1 MKTSYSRRE
10 LYAFGE
16 PIGDSSTY
24 ETAGRRIYGGGGG
37 GVLGGISDA
46 LSGIDDAIISPVV
59 NEVSNAGSSIDD
71 FVNEEIPGGW
81 ALPAIATAAYFG
93 VPVDPSAAGAGSGG
107 GSMFGGLGELFGSGM
122 PELLG
127 EAGGYGAGGGGAF
140 SGLSEM
146 FGPELLGEASGTWA
160 SSPGGLSSLGNMG
173 KLFGGGSGGGSGSG
187 GLTLGGAGLGAAGL
201 AGLLSMLKSDSE
213 KYGVPGR
220 QDNAGPMSQ
229 FKYDPSKFTA
239 NRPDPAMFRPQGAP
253 TAQIGYAGGGPVE
266 QMSNANAI
274 GANTGYPMANINKA
288 TYSTPYQ
295 TPISQNVIQG
305 TSDTGVNPMTG
316 EQTSFASGGDVQL
329 QGRVTIDDQG
339 GGQGGFG
346 QGANG
351 YQAVGSR
358 IPGFGGGMN
367 QPQGGMMGGLD
378 SRAIAAN
385 PQGFQQFMQGAQ
397 QQERQRPGSTMFGQF
412 GGAGIGA
419 MNPGLY
425 GGQPQKPSYDQY
437 VAENNRRLAE
447 KSQIGSVASMT
458 HDYVGPTMSRSD
470 FEAFQNA
477 PKNPAAM
484 MAAGGMAYAS
494 GGISSLG
501 GYSDGGRLLKG
512 PGDGM
517 SDNIPA
523 KIGAKQPA
531 RLADGEFV
539 VPADVVSHLGNGS
552 TDAGAKQLYKMM
564 DRIRSARTGRK
575 AQGKQIKADKFLP
588 K

>member
-24 ETAGRRIYGGGGG
+24 ETAGRRVYGGGGG
-37 GVLGGISDA
+37 GILGGISDA
-46 LSGIDDAIISPVV
+46 LSGIDDAVISPVV
-59 NEVSNAGSSIDD
+59 NEVSNAGSSVDD

-93 VPVDPSAAGAGSGG
+93 VPVDPSAAGAGGG
-107 GSMFGGLGELFGSGM
+107 GGGMFSGLSELFGSGM

-146 FGPELLGEASGTWA
+146 FGPELLGEASGNWA
-160 SSPGGLSSLGNMG
+160 SSPGGLSNLG
-173 KLFGGGSGGGSGSG
+173 KLFGGGGGSGGGSGSG

-201 AGLLSMLKSDSE
+201 AGLMSMLKSDSD
-213 KYGVPGR
+213 KYGTPGR
-220 QDNAGPMSQ
+220 QDNVGPMSQ
-229 FKYDPSKFTA
+229 FKYNPATFQA
-239 NRPDPAMFRPQGAP
+239 NRPDPAMFRPRGAP
-253 TAQIGYAGGGPVE
+253 TAQIGYGAPQQRDDLMQMFAGGGPVE

-274 GANTGYPMANINKA
+274 GANTGYPMADINKA
-288 TYSTPYQ
+288 AYATPYQ
-295 TPISQNVIQG
+295 TPISQNVVQG
-305 TSDTGVNPMTG
+305 SADTGVNPMTG
-316 EQTSFASGGDVQL
+316 EQTRFA
-329 QGRVTIDDQG
+329 R
-339 GGQGGFG
+339 
-346 QGANG
+346 
-351 YQAVGSR
+351 
-358 IPGFGGGMN
+358 
-367 QPQGGMMGGLD
+367 GGL
-378 SRAIAAN
+378 
-385 PQGFQQFMQGAQ
+385 
-397 QQERQRPGSTMFGQF
+397 
-412 GGAGIGA
+412 
-419 MNPGLY
+419 
-425 GGQPQKPSYDQY
+425 
-437 VAENNRRLAE
+437 
-447 KSQIGSVASMT
+447 
-458 HDYVGPTMSRSD
+458 
-470 FEAFQNA
+470 
-477 PKNPAAM
+477 
-484 MAAGGMAYAS
+484 
-494 GGISSLG
+494 SSLG

-564 DRIRSARTGRK
+564 DKIRAARTGRK

>member
-10 LYAFGE
+10 LYALGE

-24 ETAGRRIYGGGGG
+24 ELAGRRVYGGGGG
-37 GVLGGISDA
+37 GILGDIGDAISDVGGGVSDA
-46 LSGIDDAIISPVV
+46 LSGIDDAITQPVV
-59 NEVSNAGSSIDD
+59 NTVKDAGSQFDD

-81 ALPAIATAAYFG
+81 ALPAIAAAAYFG
-93 VPVDPSAAGAGSGG
+93 MPVDPSMGAGAGAGG
-107 GSMFGGLGELFGSGM
+107 ASSGSMFSGLGELFGSGM

-127 EAGGYGAGGGGAF
+127 EAGGYGF
-140 SGLSEM
+140 TSGEGVLNGL
-146 FGPELLGEASGTWA
+146 FGPELLGEASGAWA
-160 SSPGGLSSLGNMG
+160 SSPGGLSSLVNMG

-201 AGLLSMLKSDSE
+201 AGLMSYLKEDNAR
-213 KYGVPGR
+213 YGVPGR

-239 NRPDPAMFRPQGAP
+239 SRPDPAMFRPRGAP

-274 GANTGYPMANINKA
+274 GANTGYPMADINKA
-288 TYSTPYQ
+288 TYATPYQ
-295 TPISQNVIQG
+295 APISQNVVQG
-305 TSDTGVNPMTG
+305 TADTGVNPMTG
-316 EQTSFASGGDVQL
+316 EQTRFAL
-329 QGRVTIDDQG
+329 
-339 GGQGGFG
+339 
-346 QGANG
+346 
-351 YQAVGSR
+351 
-358 IPGFGGGMN
+358 
-367 QPQGGMMGGLD
+367 GGL
-378 SRAIAAN
+378 
-385 PQGFQQFMQGAQ
+385 
-397 QQERQRPGSTMFGQF
+397 
-412 GGAGIGA
+412 
-419 MNPGLY
+419 
-425 GGQPQKPSYDQY
+425 
-437 VAENNRRLAE
+437 
-447 KSQIGSVASMT
+447 
-458 HDYVGPTMSRSD
+458 
-470 FEAFQNA
+470 
-477 PKNPAAM
+477 
-484 MAAGGMAYAS
+484 
-494 GGISSLG
+494 SSLG

-564 DRIRSARTGRK
+564 DKIRAARTGRK
-575 AQGKQIKADKFLP
+575 AQGKQIKADKYLP